1 MIKKIPYRQRVLILL
16 FFLILITY
24 LDRVTIS
31 LVGVRIKAA
40 FHLSNTQFGW
50 VVGAFSLAYALFEIP
65 SGMLTDRIGQRAV
78 FLRIVLLW
86 SLFTAL
92 TGMVTGLTSLLII
105 RFLFGIG
112 ESGAYPTSSS
122 TIGRWFPLAERGRS
136 MSALFI
142 GQNAGAAVAP
152 LIVVPIAIHFGWR
165 APFFVNG
172 FIGLIWVLV
181 CWLWFRNEPS
191 QMKGISKEEVILIE
205 EKRRFEQ
212 HKEPFP
218 WRAVLGSWRIW
229 AVLIGFFCSQWGLYF
244 FVAWMPVYLQQG
256 RHLTE
261 ANMKLVT
268 SFLFVLAIG
277 GAFFSGIL
285 SDWLVKKKGLNFGR
299 RFVGTFG
306 MGMAGLFLIATAI
319 SASNFIAVTCL
330 LICGFFYSFY
340 SLTAFST
347 CVDIGGAKAGTM
359 TGIMN
364 FFGQTGA
371 FLLSIVFGKIADAV
385 HNYNT
390 SVLLISGILIT
401 GSLVWLCID
410 PTNKIEN
417 LRADHIARKQIR
429 PLPE

>member
-1 MIKKIPYRQRVLILL
+1 MIKKIPYRRRVLILL

-31 LVGVRIKAA
+31 LVGVRIKDA

-50 VVGAFSLAYALFEIP
+50 VLGAFSLAYALFEIP

-78 FLRIVLLW
+78 FIRIVLMW

-92 TGMVTGLTSLLII
+92 TGAVTGMTSLLLI

-136 MSALFI
+136 MSSLFI

-152 LIVVPIAIHFGWR
+152 LFVVPIAIHFGWR

-172 FIGLIWVLV
+172 LIGLIWVIV
-181 CWLWFRNEPS
+181 CWLWFKNEPS
-191 QMKGISKEEVILIE
+191 EMKGISKEEVVLIE
-205 EKRRFEQ
+205 KERQFLQ
-212 HKEPFP
+212 HNEPFP
-218 WRAVLGSWRIW
+218 WRAVLSNWRIW

-256 RHLTE
+256 RHLSETH
-261 ANMKLVT
+261 MKQVT

-285 SDWLVKKKGLNFGR
+285 SDWLVKKKGLVFGR
-299 RFVGTFG
+299 RFVGMFG
-306 MGMAGLFLIATAI
+306 MGMSGLFLIVTAI

-330 LICGFFYSFY
+330 LICGFCYSFY

-359 TGIMN
+359 VGIMN
-364 FFGQTGA
+364 FCGQTGA
-371 FLLSIVFGKIADAV
+371 FFLSVVFGKIADAV

-390 SVLLISGILIT
+390 PVLLIAGILII
-401 GSLVWLCID
+401 GSIVWLGID
-410 PTNKIEN
+410 PANKIEN
-417 LRADHIARKQIR
+417 LKSDYINNKGN
-429 PLPE
+429 

>member
-1 MIKKIPYRQRVLILL
+1 MIKKIPYRRRVLILL

-50 VVGAFSLAYALFEIP
+50 VLGAFSLAYALFEIP

-78 FLRIVLLW
+78 FIRIVLMW

-92 TGMVTGLTSLLII
+92 TGAVTGMTSLLLI

-122 TIGRWFPLAERGRS
+122 TIGRWFPSAERARS

-152 LIVVPIAIHFGWR
+152 LIVVPVAIHFGWR

-172 FIGLIWVLV
+172 LIGLLWAIV
-181 CWLWFRNEPS
+181 CWFWFKNEPS
-191 QMKGISKEEVILIE
+191 EMKGISKEEVVLIE
-205 EKRRFEQ
+205 KERRFLQ
-212 HKEPFP
+212 HNEPFP
-218 WRAVLGSWRIW
+218 WRAVLSNRRIW

-261 ANMKLVT
+261 THMKQVT

-285 SDWLVKKKGLNFGR
+285 SDWLVKKKGLIFGR
-299 RFVGTFG
+299 RFVGMLG
-306 MGMAGLFLIATAI
+306 MGMSGLFLIVTAI
-319 SASNFIAVTCL
+319 SAGNFIAVTCL

-359 TGIMN
+359 VGIMN

-371 FLLSIVFGKIADAV
+371 FFLSIVFGKIADAV

-390 SVLLISGILIT
+390 PVLLIAGILIL
-401 GSLVWLCID
+401 GSIVWLGID
-410 PTNKIEN
+410 PENKIEN
-417 LRADHIARKQIR
+417 LKAGYIARGR
-429 PLPE
+429 N